1 MKKLSVVTVMILAI
15 LVVAGFPCYGQGNPI
30 IYGCYQKNNGQ
41 LRVVTDSNSC
51 KNSEIPISWYSVG
64 PGIPVSNSITVDCSA
79 GQTISHALQQ
89 IPGNPL
95 TITVKG
101 TCNENV
107 QIIRDDV
114 TLIGHPSGGGVNGID
129 PHNDT
134 IWVRASRT
142 IIDSLTITGGYN
154 GITVNVSAT
163 IQNST
168 IKNAGVNG
176 ISFYHGGRGLVDNC
190 MITNNSHFG
199 ILVEAA
205 SATITNSTIS
215 SNAAAGILVK
225 SGGGARIGI
234 PDRSVGATSYAG
246 NMIKDN
252 QSNGITIFDGAGADI
267 GGNTISG
274 NGTNPNAPW
283 GQFGIKVDNA
293 SADIVGGNTITGNV
307 GSGILL
313 KSGTVLIGDTGY
325 GLPTD
330 NAITGNGF
338 GSSINPGGILAF
350 MGTSLDIRDA
360 TITGNANFGIL
371 LIFSSY
377 ARMREDTV
385 DNGIVILDNSGLRLQ
400 DPVVTVTGGLHC
412 GGNSHYTSDSDLSG
426 VTGGLDGCSPF

>member
-15 LVVAGFPCYGQGNPI
+15 LVVSGFPCYGQGNPI

-51 KNSEIPISWYSVG
+51 RNSEIPISWYSVG

-79 GQTISHALQQ
+79 GQTISQALQQ

-95 TITVKG
+95 TITVEG

-107 QIIRDDV
+107 EIIRDDV
-114 TLIGHPSGGGVNGID
+114 ILIGDPSGGGVNGID
-129 PHNDT
+129 SHNDT
-134 IWVRASRT
+134 IRVRASRT

-154 GITVNVSAT
+154 GINVNGSAT

-168 IKNAGVNG
+168 IKNTGVNG
-176 ISFYHGGRGLVDNC
+176 IVFYHGGHGLVDKC
-190 MITNNSHFG
+190 MITNNPRWG

-215 SNAAAGILVK
+215 LNAAAGILVK

-234 PDRSVGATSYAG
+234 IDRSVGATSYAG
-246 NMIKDN
+246 NTIKDN
-252 QSNGITIFDGAGADI
+252 QSNGIEIFDSAGADI

-274 NGTNPNAPW
+274 NGTNPNVPW
-283 GQFGIKVDNA
+283 GQYGIFVDNA
-293 SADIVGGNTITGNV
+293 HADIVGGNTITGNA

-313 KSGTVLIGDTGY
+313 VSGAVLIGDAGY

-338 GSSINPGGILAF
+338 GSPTNPGGILAF

-371 LIFSSY
+371 LTFSSY
-377 ARMREDTV
+377 ARMRGDTV
-385 DNGIVILDNSGLRLQ
+385 NNGIYVDNNSGLRLQ

-412 GGNSHYTSDSDLSG
+412 YGNSHYTSDSDLNG
-426 VTGGLDGCSPF
+426 VSGGLDGCSSF

>member
-1 MKKLSVVTVMILAI
+1 MILAI
-15 LVVAGFPCYGQGNPI
+15 SVVSGFPCYGQGNPI

-51 KNSEIPISWYSVG
+51 RNSEIPISWYSVG

-79 GQTISHALQQ
+79 GQTISQALQQ
-89 IPGNPL
+89 IPGKPL
-95 TITVKG
+95 SITVKG

-107 QIIRDDV
+107 EIIRDDV
-114 TLIGHPSGGGVNGID
+114 TLIGDPSGGGVNGID

-134 IWVRASRT
+134 IRVRASRT

-154 GITVNVSAT
+154 GITVNVAAT

-176 ISFYHGGRGLVDNC
+176 IAFYHGGHGLVDKC
-190 MITNNSHFG
+190 VITDNPRFG

-252 QSNGITIFDGAGADI
+252 QSDGIEIFDGAGADI

-274 NGTNPNAPW
+274 NGTNLNAPW
-283 GQFGIKVDNA
+283 GQFGIFVDHAN
-293 SADIVGGNTITGNV
+293 ADIVGGNTIKDNV

-313 KSGTVLIGDTGY
+313 KSGSVLIGDRGY

-338 GSSINPGGILAF
+338 GSSDNPGGILAF

-360 TITGNANFGIL
+360 TITGNADFGIL
-371 LIFSSY
+371 LRFSSY
-377 ARMREDTV
+377 ARMREDMV
-385 DNGIVILDNSGLRLQ
+385 DTGIVMLENSGLRLQ
-400 DPVVTVTGGLHC
+400 DPVVTVAGGLHC
-412 GGNSHYTSDSDLSG
+412 SGNSHYTSDSNLSG